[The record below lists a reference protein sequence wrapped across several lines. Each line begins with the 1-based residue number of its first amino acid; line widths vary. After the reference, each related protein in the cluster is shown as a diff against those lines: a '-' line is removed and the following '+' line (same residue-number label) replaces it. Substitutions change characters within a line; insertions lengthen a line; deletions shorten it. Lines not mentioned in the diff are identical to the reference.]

1 MSSTTMVMEGIAKV
15 LALTLVVMSLEI
27 ERSWLSLLLLSS
39 VKELFEESEC
49 TWCVDDEKDY
59 CRQ

>member
-1 MSSTTMVMEGIAKV
+1 MVMEGIAKV

-49 TWCVDDEKDY
+49 TWCVDDEQDY